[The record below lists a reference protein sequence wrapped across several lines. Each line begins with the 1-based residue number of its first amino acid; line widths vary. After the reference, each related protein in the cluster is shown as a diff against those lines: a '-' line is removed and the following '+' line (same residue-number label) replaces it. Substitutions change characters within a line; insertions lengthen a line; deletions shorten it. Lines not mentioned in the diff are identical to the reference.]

1 MVSGIVRRL
10 VEIEAGSNAT
20 ESQFFLEMERRA
32 SLQISIAVTLVL
44 VAVIAWC
51 GLRH

>member
-32 SLQISIAVTLVL
+32 SLEISVAVTLAL